1 MHYKKIVKKSWKL
14 TGYGYGKS
22 LAIFVVN
29 KAFYN
34 KKTWLYSIGL
44 NTAKNNQDYTL
55 WSGID
60 GLDVGNSRRVGKR
73 KKSYDEQWMPWSNCE
88 QSRKKWNAFLK
99 GIKCD
104 VWKFFIYQ

>member
-44 NTAKNNQDYTL
+44 NTAKNNQDYPL

-60 GLDVGNSRRVGKR
+60 GLDVGNSRRVGKE
-73 KKSYDEQWMPWSNCE
+73 KKVMMNNGCHDRIVNSQEKNETLS
-88 QSRKKWNAFLK
+88 
-99 GIKCD
+99 
-104 VWKFFIYQ
+104 